1 MKMSG
6 AKIIIETLIEQGT
19 DTIFGYPG
27 GTVLNIYDE
36 IYKASDRITHYI
48 TCHEQGATHAADG
61 YARAT
66 GKTGVVI
73 ATSGPGATNLV
84 TGIASAYLDSTP
96 LLAITGNVPNA
107 LIGKDSFQE
116 VDILG
121 ITMPVT
127 KHNFIVKNVEK
138 LADTIREAL
147 KIANSGR
154 PGPVLIDVPK
164 DVQLAECE
172 FEKQGKVCLNK
183 NNTKCL
189 DDENLQKALKIISE
203 SKRPFIYAGGGVVIS
218 SASEELTKFADCID
232 APIGTSMMGLSGVS
246 ADNPKFLGMTG
257 MHGKFAASK
266 AMSKCD
272 LLIAI
277 GTRFSDRA
285 TGNKR
290 EFSNGRKVLHID
302 IDPAEIGKNI
312 PAYVSLLGD
321 VKCVLNSLLSKLP
334 ISDRKE
340 WKRELEEIKNSND
353 SHLDM
358 NQDKL
363 NPQAIIEG
371 VQKYADADT
380 VIATDVGQHQM
391 WTVQYYKFMKPRTL
405 ITSGGLG
412 TMGFGMG
419 AAIGAAIGAKKR
431 AVLFTSDGSFHMN
444 MNEMATAVSNELPLI
459 VIVMNNHALGMVR
472 QWQTLFFESR
482 YSNTTLNRKTDFVA
496 LAKAFGANAKRL
508 TDLCDLDETLKWAFE
523 QKTPVLIDAFID
535 SDEKVLPMIPPNGTI
550 NDIILR

>member
-1 MKMSG
+1 MKMTG
-6 AKIIIETLIEQGT
+6 ARIIIETLIEQGT

-27 GTVLNIYDE
+27 GSVLNIYDE
-36 IYKASDRITHYI
+36 IYKASDRLAHYI
-48 TCHEQGATHAADG
+48 TCHEQGAAHAADG

-84 TGIASAYLDSTP
+84 TGIASAFLDSTP
-96 LLAITGNVPNA
+96 LVAITGNVANS

-127 KHNFIVKNVEK
+127 KHNYIVKNVEK
-138 LADTIREAL
+138 LADTIREAF

-154 PGPVLIDVPK
+154 PGPVLIDIPK
-164 DVQLAECE
+164 DVQTAECE
-172 FEKQGKVCLNK
+172 FENK
-183 NNTKCL
+183 KRFQANNKKCL
-189 DDENLQKALKIISE
+189 SAESLKKAVQIVGE
-203 SKRPFIYAGGGVVIS
+203 SKRPFIYAGGGVL
-218 SASEELTKFADCID
+218 ASNAIEELERFADCID
-232 APIGTSMMGLSGVS
+232 APIGTSMMGLSGVR

-290 EFSNGRKVLHID
+290 EFCNGRKVLHID

-312 PAYVSLLGD
+312 PAYLSLIGD
-321 VKCVLNSLLSKLP
+321 VKCVLSALLETLP
-334 ISDRKE
+334 ATDRKE
-340 WKRELEEIKNSND
+340 WAKELEEIKNSKD

-358 NQDKL
+358 KQDKL

-371 VQKYADADT
+371 VQRYGAEDT
-380 VIATDVGQHQM
+380 IIATDVGQHQM
-391 WTVQYYKFMKPRTL
+391 WTAQYYKFMRPRTL

-419 AAIGAAIGAKKR
+419 AAIGASIGAKKK

-444 MNEMATAVSNELPLI
+444 MNEMATAVTFNLPLI
-459 VIVMNNHALGMVR
+459 VVVMNNNALGMVR
-472 QWQTLFFESR
+472 QWQTLFFGER
-482 YSNTTLNRKTDFVA
+482 YSQTTLNRKTDFVA
-496 LAKAFGANAKRL
+496 LAKAFGADAVRL
-508 TDLCDLDETLKWAFE
+508 TDLEDLDKTLKWAFE
-523 QKTPVLIDAFID
+523 KNSPVLIDAVID
-535 SDEKVLPMIPPNGTI
+535 HDEKVLPMIPPNGTI